1 MDLHEKIRTLPPR
14 PGVYLYKNADGEVI
28 YVGKAKNLRSRVRS
42 YLLEASQANAK
53 TGSLMRDAVDVDYI
67 LVDNEH
73 EALALEN
80 NLIKQRKPRFN
91 ILLRDDK
98 TYPYVKLTLGDRWP
112 KVFVTRRLRR
122 DGSVYYG
129 PYFPGNLAYR
139 VVDLIHRSFLLPS
152 CKVDLS
158 RYHARPCLQYYIGRC
173 LGPCVENLTTPEAYS
188 EAVRDAQLFLEG
200 RTADLNKSLQ
210 QRMAAAAANEQYEL
224 AAKYRDLLVTIDQL
238 SEKQR
243 IASVEDDD
251 ADVFGYHSE
260 NGMIAVNLFHLRGGK
275 IVDRR
280 EFFWEDLAEVITD
293 PDESFDDSS
302 EEHALHGVASTSKVL
317 YQGTTSVVPKRPQNE
332 GGALAPASAGFEAG
346 AFFSALLK
354 QLYIDQPWVP
364 STIYVPVDFADRAT
378 LASLLAD
385 HTKHRVEIAVP
396 QRGEKRSLVDLAAQ
410 NAKQSYDQRFR
421 VLAPS
426 RKAIQEALQDALMLE
441 DLPRTIECFDISHI
455 QGAETVA
462 SMVVWEDGE
471 MKKSA
476 YRKFKIK
483 TVEGVDDFASMR
495 EVITRRYRALV
506 RDSDADAPA
515 PNLGPSAP
523 LTSDQGASY
532 QGTTQR
538 VPHIWPVLPDLGMKN
553 PDQEPVDQGTTSDVG
568 MKNPDQE
575 PLDHGTTS
583 HLPEKPKLAG
593 PGLDFETR
601 DSREARRLPPTSHE
615 PYQGTTSQLAEKPN
629 LAGPGL
635 DFETR
640 DSREARHLPPTSH
653 EPYQGTTSHL
663 PEKPNLA
670 GPGLDF
676 ETRDSREARRLLPTS
691 HEPCQGTTSVVP
703 NEPKKKGALAPE
715 ESSAEEPVSE
725 EAVLKGHGFSRA
737 INLTNKKEAL
747 APEERGSNRRP
758 LPSLILI
765 DGGVGQLH
773 AAAEAL
779 ESLGLTTQPLASIAK
794 REEVIYLY
802 GQEDEPVVLDRR
814 SPVLHLIQRIRD
826 ESHRF
831 AITYHRKRREMRDR
845 DSELLAIPGVGA
857 RTRQRLLEHFGSL
870 RSIAAANLDSLAAVV
885 PPKTA
890 EQIHNHFHPSEAPN
904 PLPVL
909 NQSR

>member
-1 MDLHEKIRTLPPR
+1 M
-14 PGVYLYKNADGEVI
+14 KN
-28 YVGKAKNLRSRVRS
+28 
-42 YLLEASQANAK
+42 
-53 TGSLMRDAVDVDYI
+53 
-67 LVDNEH
+67 
-73 EALALEN
+73 
-80 NLIKQRKPRFN
+80 P
-91 ILLRDDK
+91 
-98 TYPYVKLTLGDRWP
+98 
-112 KVFVTRRLRR
+112 
-122 DGSVYYG
+122 
-129 PYFPGNLAYR
+129 
-139 VVDLIHRSFLLPS
+139 
-152 CKVDLS
+152 
-158 RYHARPCLQYYIGRC
+158 
-173 LGPCVENLTTPEAYS
+173 
-188 EAVRDAQLFLEG
+188 
-200 RTADLNKSLQ
+200 
-210 QRMAAAAANEQYEL
+210 
-224 AAKYRDLLVTIDQL
+224 DQ
-238 SEKQR
+238 E
-243 IASVEDDD
+243 
-251 ADVFGYHSE
+251 
-260 NGMIAVNLFHLRGGK
+260 
-275 IVDRR
+275 
-280 EFFWEDLAEVITD
+280 
-293 PDESFDDSS
+293 
-302 EEHALHGVASTSKVL
+302 
-317 YQGTTSVVPKRPQNE
+317 
-332 GGALAPASAGFEAG
+332 
-346 AFFSALLK
+346 
-354 QLYIDQPWVP
+354 
-364 STIYVPVDFADRAT
+364 
-378 LASLLAD
+378 
-385 HTKHRVEIAVP
+385 
-396 QRGEKRSLVDLAAQ
+396 
-410 NAKQSYDQRFR
+410 
-421 VLAPS
+421 
-426 RKAIQEALQDALMLE
+426 
-441 DLPRTIECFDISHI
+441 
-455 QGAETVA
+455 
-462 SMVVWEDGE
+462 
-471 MKKSA
+471 
-476 YRKFKIK
+476 
-483 TVEGVDDFASMR
+483 
-495 EVITRRYRALV
+495 
-506 RDSDADAPA
+506 
-515 PNLGPSAP
+515 P
-523 LTSDQGASY
+523 LD

-538 VPHIWPVLPDLGMKN
+538 VPHIWPVLPDLGMKS
-553 PDQEPVDQGTTSDVG
+553 PDQEPVDQGTTSS
-568 MKNPDQE
+568 DQGANE

-765 DGGVGQLH
+765 DGGIGQLH
-773 AAAEAL
+773 AAAAAL

-890 EQIHNHFHPSEAPN
+890 EQIHNHFHATEAPPN

-909 NQSR
+909 NESR